1 MERLTNDV
9 GTLIGEQLE
18 TGAIDGKIL
27 SNQDFCQQL
36 PGQVV
41 LTKMTASGD
50 RSGEALLVVG
60 VKSAIILGGKL
71 IMLPTE
77 ELASRIT
84 SANFDGELADAF
96 EEIGNIITGSI
107 NAVFQETSSSKLHFI
122 KEQVQLEKVASG
134 PTPALPAISAPHY
147 YQVTAPIT
155 IAGEDL
161 GTLWLLIPPTL
172 LDLALPE
179 DLEAGDDAST
189 AAATAPGK
197 AAAATNDAST
207 SPHPPLVLVVAD
219 EPQEGGRIAEM
230 ISKQNIQTLQL
241 KSQEDLRTPL
251 VGKKVTGGILVL
263 REAGE
268 KGFATAIKLRSALNQ
283 TTPLIIAAPEW
294 TKKSVMQ
301 AIKYGVCD
309 ILMTPVSEKDIHEK
323 LQKHVLKD
331 QT

>member
-1 MERLTNDV
+1 MERLANDV

-41 LTKMTASGD
+41 LTRMTASGD

-122 KEQVQLEKVASG
+122 KEQVQLEKVPSG
-134 PTPALPAISAPHY
+134 PPPALPAISAPHY

-172 LDLALPE
+172 LGLALPE

-197 AAAATNDAST
+197 AAETTIAST
-207 SPHPPLVLVVAD
+207 SPQPPLVLVVAD

-230 ISKQNIQTLQL
+230 ISKKNIQTLQL

-323 LQKHVLKD
+323 LQKHVLKG